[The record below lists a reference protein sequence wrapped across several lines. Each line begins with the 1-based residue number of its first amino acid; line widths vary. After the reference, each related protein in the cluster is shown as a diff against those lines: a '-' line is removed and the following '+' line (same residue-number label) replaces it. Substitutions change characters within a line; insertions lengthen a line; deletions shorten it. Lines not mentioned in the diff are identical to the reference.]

1 MVSAA
6 KFKSVLNKS
15 IGKKTVHANI
25 LKHVIG
31 PKTLHCYVEFVH
43 DFETM
48 IVKLNEA
55 EVKRKKKKKRKRIDH
70 ILSKFNS
77 TYQEPLN
84 YVLIIQKTF

>member
-31 PKTLHCYVEFVH
+31 PKTLHYYVEFVH
-43 DFETM
+43 DFET
-48 IVKLNEA
+48 
-55 EVKRKKKKKRKRIDH
+55 RKEKDRSYSVQI
-70 ILSKFNS
+70 
-77 TYQEPLN
+77 
-84 YVLIIQKTF
+84 

>member
-31 PKTLHCYVEFVH
+31 PKTLHYHVEFVH
-43 DFETM
+43 EFETM

-55 EVKRKKKKKRKRIDH
+55 ELKRKKKKKKEKDRSYSVQI
-70 ILSKFNS
+70 
-77 TYQEPLN
+77 
-84 YVLIIQKTF
+84 